1 MDRLLPLREMAIP
14 PSTETR
20 RSWQRCSHWNEPPRA
35 LKVAGLR
42 AQEKAGKSHRE
53 RELRALSRG
62 WIGSASKVTIGT
74 PEVISSGT
82 DSGDTEV
89 RLSRPRS
96 TKKLFLCY
104 NIAADSGR
112 ALNSAVECH
121 LHTVEVIGSNPI
133 APTSNQLVLRKLR
146 SVPFPLASIRPLRGS
161 LVPCCPS
168 RPKHRGDRTAR
179 DGECRSESVQQEPR
193 DSYRLPDL

>member
-1 MDRLLPLREMAIP
+1 MAIP

-133 APTSNQLVLRKLR
+133 APTIFSSSSLQLADGN
-146 SVPFPLASIRPLRGS
+146 S
-161 LVPCCPS
+161 PS
-168 RPKHRGDRTAR
+168 RDCGLLSPSG
-179 DGECRSESVQQEPR
+179 
-193 DSYRLPDL
+193 